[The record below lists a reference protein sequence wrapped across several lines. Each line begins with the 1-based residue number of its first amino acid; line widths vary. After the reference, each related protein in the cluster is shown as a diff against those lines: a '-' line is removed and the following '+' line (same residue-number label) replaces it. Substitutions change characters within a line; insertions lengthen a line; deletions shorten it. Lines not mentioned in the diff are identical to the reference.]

1 MDRTDY
7 DLIIFDCDG
16 TLVDSEYPN
25 NLSLVQILAE
35 HGFDGYDMDYALKHW
50 VGRTLT
56 NIFKELEE
64 KDGHQFPDDIIKR
77 CIERTN
83 LLYETELKSV
93 PDALDVVKRVSVHHK
108 ICVAS
113 NGERNS
119 VKRSLSLSGYGAD
132 VFHEDNTFTRIQV
145 PNGKPAP
152 DLFLFAAEKM
162 QAEPSRCLVI
172 EDSPTGV
179 QAAVAAGMSVWGF
192 TGVAHNPPLQNE
204 LLEKTGAAQ
213 VFDRLIHIAE
223 RLGH

>member
-1 MDRTDY
+1 MTF

-25 NLSLVQILAE
+25 NLSLVQILSE
-35 HGFDGYDMDYALKHW
+35 HGFDGYDIDYAYENW

-56 NIFKELEE
+56 HIFDELKEE
-64 KDGHQFPDDIIKR
+64 DGHQFPDDIISK

-83 LLYETELKSV
+83 QLYETELKAV
-93 PDALDVVKRVSVHHK
+93 PDALKCVTQVAQHYK

-119 VKRSLSLSGYGAD
+119 VKKALSLSGYGSD
-132 VFHEDNTFTRIQV
+132 VFFDDNTFTRIQV

-152 DLFLFAAEKM
+152 DLFLYAADNMNVDPE
-162 QAEPSRCLVI
+162 RCLVI

-179 QAAVAAGMSVWGF
+179 QAGVAAGMEVWGF
-192 TGVAHNPPLQNE
+192 TGVSHDPKAQENILKE
-204 LLEKTGAAQ
+204 AGAAAVYNQ
-213 VFDRLIHIAE
+213 LIHISE

>member
-1 MDRTDY
+1 MDF

-25 NLSLVQILAE
+25 NLSLVQILTE
-35 HGFDGYDMDYALKHW
+35 NGFDGYDMAYALENW

-64 KDGHQFPDDIIKR
+64 KDGHQFPDDIIRR

-83 LLYETELKSV
+83 QLYETDLKSV
-93 PDALDVVKRVSVHHK
+93 PNAMKCVVSVSEK
-108 ICVAS
+108 YKFCVAS

-119 VKRSLSLSGYGAD
+119 VKKSLALSGYGED
-132 VFHEDNTFTRIQV
+132 IFHEDNVFTRIQV

-152 DLFLFAAEKM
+152 DLFLYAATQMGIAPE
-162 QAEPSRCLVI
+162 RCLVI

-179 QAAVAAGMSVWGF
+179 QAGVAAGMEVWGF
-192 TGVAHNPPLQNE
+192 TGVSHAPETQE
-204 LLEKTGAAQ
+204 KQLLAAGASR
-213 VFDRLIHIAE
+213 VFPCFIHICDRLG
-223 RLGH
+223 L